1 MVLIYKKF
9 LHFKLNREII
19 HLIVVNNN
27 LMKLNK
33 YINFIKREYKMNQ
46 NKIILI
52 DIIR

>member
-33 YINFIKREYKMNQ
+33 YINFIKQEYKMNM
-46 NKIILI
+46 NKIIRLI
-52 DIIR
+52 IMK